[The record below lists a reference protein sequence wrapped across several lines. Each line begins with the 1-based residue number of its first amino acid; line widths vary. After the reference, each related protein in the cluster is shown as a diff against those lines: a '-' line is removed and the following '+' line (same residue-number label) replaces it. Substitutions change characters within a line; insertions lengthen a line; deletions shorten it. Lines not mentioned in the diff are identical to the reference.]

1 MPRANLTY
9 DERVLIQDMHEAGAG
24 RKEICEAVGITS
36 IELQQELSLGWIK
49 NEKRYSADKAQFALR

>member
-1 MPRANLTY
+1 MPRAKLTY

-36 IELQQELSLGWIK
+36 IELQQELNLGWIK